1 MTYIKKVYNEMI
13 DRGFNYIL
21 DKMEPLSDNITEQEG
36 SLSVN
41 IKDLGE
47 YLFNR
52 QPVSYQLWGSSPITG
67 PSRFNLQGDKW
78 IQEKKNISLQE
89 FLDLEIKNIL
99 NYSRQNKKS
108 II

>member
-1 MTYIKKVYNEMI
+1 MTNIKKVYNEMI

-52 QPVSYQLWGSSPITG
+52 QPAL
-67 PSRFNLQGDKW
+67 
-78 IQEKKNISLQE
+78 
-89 FLDLEIKNIL
+89 LDLIYRVINGYKKKRIFLYKNF
-99 NYSRQNKKS
+99 
-108 II
+108 